1 VIEKQVVPGITKAGG
16 SIPMAVSPDK
26 KVLFAGFRGEPQ
38 VVASF
43 AIDAATGKLKHLG
56 NGPLADS
63 MPYIVTDRTGKFL
76 LSASYPGHKVTV
88 NPIGADGVVQ
98 AVKQIVPTPPN
109 AHAILPDSQNRH
121 VLVPSLGGDTLL
133 HFKFD
138 AATGT
143 LSANEPAGAKVKEK
157 AGPRHFRFT
166 KDEKF
171 VYLLNE
177 LDATVYVLPYDA
189 KSGIAGKELQV
200 ASALPEGFSGKP
212 WAAEIQ
218 LTPDGA
224 YLYASERTSSTLA
237 GFRVDAAT
245 GKLTPV
251 GSFPTEQQPRAFA
264 IDPSGRYLYAVGEK
278 SDSMTSYAIDAKTGK
293 LEKLKQYQVGKN
305 PNWVEIVDFR

>member
-1 VIEKQVVPGITKAGG
+1 
-16 SIPMAVSPDK
+16 
-26 KVLFAGFRGEPQ
+26 
-38 VVASF
+38 
-43 AIDAATGKLKHLG
+43 
-56 NGPLADS
+56 
-63 MPYIVTDRTGKFL
+63 
-76 LSASYPGHKVTV
+76 V
-88 NPIGADGVVQ
+88 NPIADGVVQ
-98 AVKQIVPTPPN
+98 APKQIVPTAPN
-109 AHAILPDSQNRH
+109 AHAILPDNSNRH

-133 HFKFD
+133 HFRFD

-189 KSGIAGKELQV
+189 KMGVAGKELQV
-200 ASALPEGFSGKP
+200 VSALPDGFTGKP
-212 WAAEIQ
+212 WAADLQ

-224 YLYASERTSSTLA
+224 FLYASERTSSTLA
-237 GFRVDAAT
+237 GFKVDGAS
-245 GKLTPV
+245 GKLTPI

-264 IDPSGRYLYAVGEK
+264 IDPSGRYLFAVGEK

-293 LEKLKQYQVGKN
+293 LEKLKQYPVGKN
-305 PNWVEIVDFR
+305 PNWVEIVALP